1 MPGLLMGRVAI
12 ITGAASVRG
21 IGWACGRLFAGEG
34 ATLALLDLDAGAA
47 QAAAD
52 ALGPGHRGLACDVR
66 DAARCEAGVAQVL
79 AEFGRLDILVNNA
92 GVSQPHR
99 LMDGTQDDY
108 DLVFDSS
115 VRGTYNMSRSVVPHF
130 RRQRSG
136 VIVCMGSMAAQ
147 RGGGILGGPHYA
159 AAKGAVQAMAK
170 AMARELGPDNVRVN
184 ALSPGLVETD
194 LLLGKLTDDGRA
206 RAIANT
212 PTGRLARPE
221 DIAGACLFLASDL
234 SSFVTGTV
242 LDVNGGLH
250 IH

>member
-1 MPGLLMGRVAI
+1 MPGLLTGRVAI
-12 ITGAASVRG
+12 ITARPPCEGSAGPAAASSPARG
-21 IGWACGRLFAGEG
+21 DSRPPRSRCRRGQE
-34 ATLALLDLDAGAA
+34 AA
-47 QAAAD
+47 E

-92 GVSQPHR
+92 GVSQPHP
-99 LMDGTQDDY
+99 LMDSTQDDY

-136 VIVCMGSMAAQ
+136 VIVCMGSVAAQ
-147 RGGGILGGPHYA
+147 RGGGILGGPITRRPR
-159 AAKGAVQAMAK
+159 
-170 AMARELGPDNVRVN
+170 ARCRPWPRRWLGSSGRTTCGVN

-212 PTGRLARPE
+212 PAGRLARPE